1 MRRIFGTRIFTRWK
15 EKTGLRDQSLI
26 EAVKEMEKG
35 LIDADLGGYVL
46 KKRIGLPGRGKRGSV
61 RVIVATRR
69 TDHWFFLYGF
79 EKNEKENISKKELK
93 FLQEIATEFVNMD
106 DEKVEVALYT
116 KELEEVF
123 DGTKE
128 K

>member
-1 MRRIFGTRIFTRWK
+1 M
-15 EKTGLRDQSLI
+15 RDQSLI

-35 LIDADLGGYVL
+35 LIEADLGGYVL